1 LHRVFKGGLGEMSK
15 ETCSGFG
22 LQIWLDKF
30 PFVCC
35 NFTQIKASGR
45 ASLKRRMDK
54 IPENPFFSS
63 IIKTLKKST
72 KKEEVYV

>member
-15 ETCSGFG
+15 ETCSGFSLKIG
-22 LQIWLDKF
+22 LDKF

-54 IPENPFFSS
+54 IPENPFFFCNN
-63 IIKTLKKST
+63 KTLEKST
-72 KKEEVYV
+72 QKEEVYV